1 MLRCYIRS
9 IIAVT
14 TTASLIVPLASC
26 ATSNTSQQVSPVA
39 VSQIDRHTDF
49 EFAATDSSADRPA
62 YARIL
67 SVTPNEEVAGEVVRA
82 FEAAHWDEDMTE
94 DDGI

>member
-9 IIAVT
+9 IVAVA

-26 ATSNTSQQVSPVA
+26 ATSNASQQASPAV
-39 VSQIDRHTDF
+39 VSQIDTNTDF
-49 EFAATDSSADRPA
+49 EFAAIDSYADRPA

-82 FEAAHWDEDMTE
+82 FEDARWDEDMTE

>member
-1 MLRCYIRS
+1 MRCYIRF
-9 IIAVT
+9 IIAVA
-14 TTASLIVPLASC
+14 TTASLIVPLAGC
-26 ATSNTSQQVSPVA
+26 ATPNASQQVSPAA

-67 SVTPNEEVAGEVVRA
+67 SVTPNEEIAGEVVHA
-82 FEAAHWDEDMTE
+82 FEAERWDEDMTE